1 MKKLFLV
8 LVTIFMVAGL
18 NVANAQTKDEMK
30 ASQERME
37 KLAKLCQKEPKA
49 TGVGDVDTYVKNVYD
64 AAILSMST
72 TEQLQ
77 NLYYRSI
84 GETKDGVTDVNIK
97 KPTVEELT
105 TLSATIAAQA
115 LTIKDAAGAADKALS
130 ASKTQKN
137 PMKAAK
143 IATVLGFTKDAYP
156 ILVEESATQ
165 TKAIAAMIETAK
177 TAKNL

>member
-8 LVTIFMVAGL
+8 LVTVFMVAGL
-18 NVANAQTKDEMK
+18 NVANAQTKDEMN

-37 KLAKLCQKEPKA
+37 KLAKLCQKEPKT
-49 TGVGDVDTYVKNVYD
+49 TGVGDVDTYVKSIYD
-64 AAILSMST
+64 ASILSVGT

-77 NLYYRSI
+77 NLYSRSI
-84 GETKDGVTDVNIK
+84 GETKDGVTDVNVK
-97 KPTVEELT
+97 KPTVDELL
-105 TLSATIAAQA
+105 TLSATVAAQA
-115 LTIKDAAGAADKALS
+115 VTIKNAADSADKAVS
-130 ASKTQKN
+130 ASKSQKN

-143 IATVLGFTKDAYP
+143 IATALGFTKDAYP
-156 ILVEESATQ
+156 VLVEESAAQ

>member
-97 KPTVEELT
+97 KPTELT
-105 TLSATIAAQA
+105 TLSTTIAAQA

-143 IATVLGFTKDAYP
+143 IATALGFTKDAYP

>member
-8 LVTIFMVAGL
+8 MVTMFMVASL

-30 ASQERME
+30 SSQERME

-49 TGVGDVDTYVKNVYD
+49 TGVADVDTYTKNVYD
-64 AAILSMST
+64 AAILSMAT

-77 NLYYRSI
+77 DLYCRSI
-84 GETKDGVTDVNIK
+84 GETKDGVTDVTIK

-105 TLSATIAAQA
+105 TLSVTIAAQA
-115 LTIKDAAGAADKALS
+115 LTIKNAASSADKALS
-130 ASKTQKN
+130 ASKEQKN

-143 IATVLGFTKDAYP
+143 IATALGFTKDVYP
-156 ILVEESATQ
+156 VLVEESASQ
-165 TKAIAAMIETAK
+165 TKAIAQMIETAK

>member
-8 LVTIFMVAGL
+8 LVTLFMVAGV

-37 KLAKLCQKEPKA
+37 KLAKLCQKEPKS

-77 NLYYRSI
+77 NLYYR
-84 GETKDGVTDVNIK
+84 
-97 KPTVEELT
+97 
-105 TLSATIAAQA
+105 
-115 LTIKDAAGAADKALS
+115 
-130 ASKTQKN
+130 
-137 PMKAAK
+137 
-143 IATVLGFTKDAYP
+143 
-156 ILVEESATQ
+156 
-165 TKAIAAMIETAK
+165 
-177 TAKNL
+177 

>member
-1 MKKLFLV
+1 
-8 LVTIFMVAGL
+8 
-18 NVANAQTKDEMK
+18 
-30 ASQERME
+30 
-37 KLAKLCQKEPKA
+37 
-49 TGVGDVDTYVKNVYD
+49 
-64 AAILSMST
+64 MST

-105 TLSATIAAQA
+105 ALSVTIAAQA
-115 LTIKDAAGAADKALS
+115 LTIKNAAGAADKALS
-130 ASKTQKN
+130 ASKAQKN

-143 IATVLGFTKDAYP
+143 IATALGFTKDAYP
-156 ILVEESATQ
+156 ILVEESAAQ